1 MTIHS
6 SHHRS
11 LYTLLSGIQ
20 DFSYV
25 IAIPEQKYAI
35 REKEG
40 FSMKNKK
47 KLLSVLLVFVMTVS
61 VFHGYAAKAADT
73 VKVTLRLEQDNQTLV
88 TPVEV
93 TLTDEDKKDYGIGLS
108 TETLTPLHAL
118 AKYLTEKKGATTET
132 MKNYIMASTSQYGL
146 YVTGIN
152 IDGKSD
158 GSASSDALDGVNWLY
173 AVNNTDPGVGMGSYS
188 LKNNDAVT
196 IYGLWGGG
204 TWPNNVETNY
214 SYFENNTVNTTVSS
228 KTTVSLKGVGYD
240 ENYSPIVKAISNATV
255 VAAKYENETSTAT
268 TGNAVTLAQTDDNG
282 VATLSF
288 DKAGTYVLS
297 AYRLD
302 SDGKHSN
309 ISRPYA
315 IVKVLAAVTT
325 PTATPTVT
333 PTATPTV
340 TPTATPTVTPTAT
353 PTVTPTATPTV
364 TPTATPTVT
373 PTATPTVTPTATP
386 TVTPTATPTVT
397 PTATP
402 TVTPTATP
410 AGDSLGKP
418 VPTKTPTATPTPASD
433 DKGIKKVAK
442 TPTKVKVV
450 VKKSKKKKKSVTV
463 SWKKA
468 ANAKGYRIALSKK
481 KNGKYKKVTDTK
493 KTKYTFKKTKG
504 TYYVKLTAYVVKS
517 DKATFSKA
525 TKPVKFKVK

>member
-1 MTIHS
+1 
-6 SHHRS
+6 
-11 LYTLLSGIQ
+11 
-20 DFSYV
+20 
-25 IAIPEQKYAI
+25 
-35 REKEG
+35 
-40 FSMKNKK
+40 MKNKK

-73 VKVTLRLEQDNQTLV
+73 VKVTLRLEQDNKTLV

-132 MKNYIMASTSQYGL
+132 MKNYIMASESQYGL
-146 YVTGIN
+146 YVNGIS

-158 GSASSDALDGVNWLY
+158 GSASSDALDGVNWMY
-173 AVNNTDPGVGMGSYS
+173 TVNNTDTGVGMGSYS

-214 SYFENNTVNTTVSS
+214 SYFENSTLNTTVSN

-240 ENYSPIVKAISNATV
+240 ENYTPIVKSISNATV
-255 VAAKYENETSTAT
+255 VAAKYENEASTAT
-268 TGNAVTLAQTDDNG
+268 KDTAVATAQTDDNG

-309 ISRPYA
+309 ISRPYG
-315 IVKVLAAVTT
+315 IVKVLAAVTA

-333 PTATPTV
+333 PTAAPTV
-340 TPTATPTVTPTAT
+340 TPTT
-353 PTVTPTATPTV
+353 
-364 TPTATPTVT
+364 
-373 PTATPTVTPTATP
+373 
-386 TVTPTATPTVT
+386 
-397 PTATP
+397 
-402 TVTPTATP
+402 TP

-442 TPTKVKVV
+442 KPTKVKVV

-463 SWKKA
+463 SWKKT

>member
-11 LYTLLSGIQ
+11 LYALFSGIQ

-73 VKVTLRLEQDNQTLV
+73 VKVTLRLEQDNKTLV

-158 GSASSDALDGVNWLY
+158 GSASSDALDGVNWGY

-214 SYFENNTVNTTVSS
+214 SYFENSTLNTTISS

-240 ENYSPIVKAISNATV
+240 ENYNPIIKSISKATV
-255 VAAKYENETSTAT
+255 VATKYENEASTAT
-268 TGNAVTLAQTDDNG
+268 KDTAVATAQTDDNG

-288 DKAGTYVLS
+288 NKAGTYVLS

-309 ISRPYA
+309 ISRPYG

-325 PTATPTVT
+325 PTAAPTVT
-333 PTATPTV
+333 PTAAPTV
-340 TPTATPTVTPTAT
+340 TPTAAPTVTPTAA
-353 PTVTPTATPTV
+353 PI
-364 TPTATPTVT
+364 
-373 PTATPTVTPTATP
+373 
-386 TVTPTATPTVT
+386 
-397 PTATP
+397 
-402 TVTPTATP
+402 VTPTATP

>member
-11 LYTLLSGIQ
+11 LYALFSGIQ

-73 VKVTLRLEQDNQTLV
+73 VKVTLRLEQDNKTLV

-93 TLTDEDKKDYGIGLS
+93 TLTDADKKDYGIGLS
-108 TETLTPLHAL
+108 TKTLTPLHAL

-146 YVTGIN
+146 FVNGIS
-152 IDGKSD
+152 IDGNSD
-158 GSASSDALDGVNWLY
+158 GSASSDALDGVNWGY

-214 SYFENNTVNTTVSS
+214 SYFENSTLNTTVSN
-228 KTTVSLKGVGYD
+228 KTTVSLKGVGHDKSY
-240 ENYSPIVKAISNATV
+240 NPIVKSISNATV
-255 VAAKYENETSTAT
+255 VAAKYENEASTAT
-268 TGNAVTLAQTDDNG
+268 TGNAVSLVQTDENG
-282 VATLSF
+282 TATLSF

-309 ISRPYA
+309 ISRPYG
-315 IVKVLAAVTT
+315 IVNVLAAVTA

-340 TPTATPTVTPTAT
+340 TPTATPTVTPTT
-353 PTVTPTATPTV
+353 
-364 TPTATPTVT
+364 
-373 PTATPTVTPTATP
+373 
-386 TVTPTATPTVT
+386 
-397 PTATP
+397 TP

-442 TPTKVKVV
+442 KPTKVKVV

>member
-11 LYTLLSGIQ
+11 LYALFSGIQ

-47 KLLSVLLVFVMTVS
+47 KLLSVLLVFVMTIS

-73 VKVTLRLEQDNQTLV
+73 VKVTLRLEQDNKTLV

-132 MKNYIMASTSQYGL
+132 MKNYIMASKSQYGL
-146 YVTGIN
+146 YVTGIS

-158 GSASSDALDGVNWLY
+158 GSASSDALDGVNWGY

-214 SYFENNTVNTTVSS
+214 SYFENDTVSTTVSG
-228 KTTVSLKGVGYD
+228 KATVTLKGLGYD
-240 ENYSPIVKAISNATV
+240 KNFVASIVKPISNATV
-255 VAAKYENETSTAT
+255 VAAKYENEASTAT
-268 TGNAVTLAQTDDNG
+268 TGNAVSLVQTDENG
-282 VATLSF
+282 TATLSF

-309 ISRPYA
+309 ISRPYG
-315 IVKVLAAVTT
+315 IVKVLAAVTAPTAT

-333 PTATPTV
+333 PVPTV
-340 TPTATPTVTPTAT
+340 TPAP
-353 PTVTPTATPTV
+353 
-364 TPTATPTVT
+364 
-373 PTATPTVTPTATP
+373 
-386 TVTPTATPTVT
+386 
-397 PTATP
+397 
-402 TVTPTATP
+402 
-410 AGDSLGKP
+410 
-418 VPTKTPTATPTPASD
+418 PTPASD

>member
-1 MTIHS
+1 
-6 SHHRS
+6 
-11 LYTLLSGIQ
+11 
-20 DFSYV
+20 
-25 IAIPEQKYAI
+25 
-35 REKEG
+35 
-40 FSMKNKK
+40 MKNKK

-73 VKVTLRLEQDNQTLV
+73 VKVTLRLEQDNKTLV

-214 SYFENNTVNTTVSS
+214 SYFENNTVTTTISS

-240 ENYSPIVKAISNATV
+240 ENYSPIVKAISKATV

-309 ISRPYA
+309 ISRPYG
-315 IVKVLAAVTT
+315 IVKVLAAVTAPTAT
-325 PTATPTVT
+325 PTATPT
-333 PTATPTV
+333 AS
-340 TPTATPTVTPTAT
+340 
-353 PTVTPTATPTV
+353 
-364 TPTATPTVT
+364 
-373 PTATPTVTPTATP
+373 
-386 TVTPTATPTVT
+386 
-397 PTATP
+397 
-402 TVTPTATP
+402 P

-418 VPTKTPTATPTPASD
+418 VPTKTPTATPSN
-433 DKGIKKVAK
+433 KNVKKAAK

-468 ANAKGYRIALSKK
+468 ANAKGYRITLSKK
-481 KNGKYKKVTDTK
+481 KNGKYKKVADTK

>member
-1 MTIHS
+1 
-6 SHHRS
+6 
-11 LYTLLSGIQ
+11 
-20 DFSYV
+20 
-25 IAIPEQKYAI
+25 
-35 REKEG
+35 
-40 FSMKNKK
+40 MKNKK

-73 VKVTLRLEQDNQTLV
+73 VKVTLRLEQDNKTLV

-132 MKNYIMASTSQYGL
+132 MKNYIMASKSQYGL
-146 YVTGIN
+146 YVTGIS

-158 GSASSDALDGVNWLY
+158 GSASSDALDGVNWGY

-214 SYFENNTVNTTVSS
+214 SYFENSTLNTTVSN

-240 ENYSPIVKAISNATV
+240 ENYTPIVKSISNATV
-255 VAAKYENETSTAT
+255 VAAKYENEASTAT
-268 TGNAVTLAQTDDNG
+268 KDTAVATAQTDDNG

-309 ISRPYA
+309 ISRPYG
-315 IVKVLAAVTT
+315 IVKVLAAVTA

-333 PTATPTV
+333 PTAAPTVTPTTTPTV
-340 TPTATPTVTPTAT
+340 TPTAA
-353 PTVTPTATPTV
+353 
-364 TPTATPTVT
+364 
-373 PTATPTVTPTATP
+373 
-386 TVTPTATPTVT
+386 PTVT

-468 ANAKGYRIALSKK
+468 ANAKGYRILLSKK
-481 KNGKYKKVTDTK
+481 KNGKYTKVTDTK

-504 TYYVKLTAYVVKS
+504 TYYVKLKAYVVKS
-517 DKATFSKA
+517 NKSTYSKA

>member
-11 LYTLLSGIQ
+11 LYTLFSGIQ

-73 VKVTLRLEQDNQTLV
+73 VKVTLRLEQDNKTLV

-93 TLTDEDKKDYGIGLS
+93 TLTDEDKKDYGIDLS

-132 MKNYIMASTSQYGL
+132 MKNYIMASKSQYGL
-146 YVTGIN
+146 YVTGIS

-158 GSASSDALDGVNWLY
+158 GSASSDGLDGVNWMY
-173 AVNNTDPGVGMGSYS
+173 TVNNTDPGVGMGSYS

-214 SYFENNTVNTTVSS
+214 SYFENSTMNTTVSN

-240 ENYSPIVKAISNATV
+240 ENYNPIVKSISNATV
-255 VAAKYENETSTAT
+255 VAAKYENEASTAT
-268 TGNAVTLAQTDDNG
+268 TGNAVSLVQTDENG
-282 VATLSF
+282 TATLSF

-302 SDGKHSN
+302 NDGKHSN

-315 IVKVLAAVTT
+315 LVKVLAAVTT

-333 PTATPTV
+333 PTAAPTV
-340 TPTATPTVTPTAT
+340 TPTAA
-353 PTVTPTATPTV
+353 
-364 TPTATPTVT
+364 
-373 PTATPTVTPTATP
+373 P

>member
-11 LYTLLSGIQ
+11 LYALFSGIQ

-47 KLLSVLLVFVMTVS
+47 KLLSVLLIFVMTVS

-73 VKVTLRLEQDNQTLV
+73 VKVTLRLEQDNKTLV

-132 MKNYIMASTSQYGL
+132 MKNYITASESQYGL

-158 GSASSDALDGVNWLY
+158 GSASSDGLDGVNWGY

-214 SYFENNTVNTTVSS
+214 SYFENSTLNTTVSK

-240 ENYSPIVKAISNATV
+240 ENYNPIVKSISNATV
-255 VAAKYENETSTAT
+255 VAAKYENEASTAT
-268 TGNAVTLAQTDDNG
+268 TGNAVSLVQTDENG
-282 VATLSF
+282 TATLSF

-302 SDGKHSN
+302 SDDKHSN
-309 ISRPYA
+309 ISRPYG
-315 IVKVLAAVTT
+315 IVKVLAAVTA

-333 PTATPTV
+333 PTAAPTV
-340 TPTATPTVTPTAT
+340 TPTAA
-353 PTVTPTATPTV
+353 
-364 TPTATPTVT
+364 
-373 PTATPTVTPTATP
+373 
-386 TVTPTATPTVT
+386 PTVT

>member
-1 MTIHS
+1 
-6 SHHRS
+6 
-11 LYTLLSGIQ
+11 
-20 DFSYV
+20 
-25 IAIPEQKYAI
+25 
-35 REKEG
+35 
-40 FSMKNKK
+40 MKNKK

-73 VKVTLRLEQDNQTLV
+73 VKVTLRLEQDNKTLV

-93 TLTDEDKKDYGIGLS
+93 TLTDEDKKDYGIDLS

-132 MKNYIMASTSQYGL
+132 MKNYIMASKSQYGL
-146 YVTGIN
+146 YVTGIS

-158 GSASSDALDGVNWLY
+158 GSASSDGLDGVNWMY
-173 AVNNTDPGVGMGSYS
+173 TVNNTDPGVGMGSYS

-214 SYFENNTVNTTVSS
+214 SYFENSTVTTTVSN

-240 ENYSPIVKAISNATV
+240 ENYNPIVKSISNATV
-255 VAAKYENETSTAT
+255 VAAKYENEASTAT

-315 IVKVLAAVTT
+315 IVKVLAAVT
-325 PTATPTVT
+325 
-333 PTATPTV
+333 
-340 TPTATPTVTPTAT
+340 
-353 PTVTPTATPTV
+353 
-364 TPTATPTVT
+364 
-373 PTATPTVTPTATP
+373 TPTATP

>member
-11 LYTLLSGIQ
+11 LYALFSGIQ

-61 VFHGYAAKAADT
+61 VFHGYAAKAADA
-73 VKVTLRLEQDNQTLV
+73 VKVTLRLEQDNKTLV

-132 MKNYIMASTSQYGL
+132 MKNYIMASESQYGL
-146 YVTGIN
+146 YVNGIS

-158 GSASSDALDGVNWLY
+158 GSASSDALDGVNWMY
-173 AVNNTDPGVGMGSYS
+173 TVNNTDTGVGMGSYS

-214 SYFENNTVNTTVSS
+214 SYFENSTLNTTVSN

-240 ENYSPIVKAISNATV
+240 ENYTPIVKSISNATV
-255 VAAKYENETSTAT
+255 VAAKYENEASTAT
-268 TGNAVTLAQTDDNG
+268 KDTAVATAQTDDNG

-309 ISRPYA
+309 ISRPYG
-315 IVKVLAAVTT
+315 IVKVLAAVTA

-333 PTATPTV
+333 PTAAPTV
-340 TPTATPTVTPTAT
+340 TPTT
-353 PTVTPTATPTV
+353 
-364 TPTATPTVT
+364 
-373 PTATPTVTPTATP
+373 
-386 TVTPTATPTVT
+386 
-397 PTATP
+397 
-402 TVTPTATP
+402 TP

-433 DKGIKKVAK
+433 DKGIKKIAK
-442 TPTKVKVV
+442 KPTKVKVV

>member
-11 LYTLLSGIQ
+11 LYTLFSGIQ

-353 PTVTPTATPTV
+353 P
-364 TPTATPTVT
+364 
-373 PTATPTVTPTATP
+373 
-386 TVTPTATPTVT
+386 
-397 PTATP
+397 
-402 TVTPTATP
+402 

-468 ANAKGYRIALSKK
+468 ANAKGYRILLSKK
-481 KNGKYKKVTDTK
+481 KNGKYTKVTDTK

-504 TYYVKLTAYVVKS
+504 TYYVKLKAYVVKS
-517 DKATFSKA
+517 NKSTYSKA

>member
-1 MTIHS
+1 
-6 SHHRS
+6 
-11 LYTLLSGIQ
+11 
-20 DFSYV
+20 
-25 IAIPEQKYAI
+25 
-35 REKEG
+35 
-40 FSMKNKK
+40 MKNKK
-47 KLLSVLLVFVMTVS
+47 KLLSVLLVFVMTIS

-73 VKVTLRLEQDNQTLV
+73 VKVTLRLEQDNKTLV

-132 MKNYIMASTSQYGL
+132 MKNYIMASKSQYGL
-146 YVTGIN
+146 YVTGIS

-158 GSASSDALDGVNWLY
+158 GSASSDALDGVNWGY

-214 SYFENNTVNTTVSS
+214 SYFENDTVSTTVSG
-228 KTTVSLKGVGYD
+228 KATVTLKGLGYD
-240 ENYSPIVKAISNATV
+240 KNFVASIVKPISNATV
-255 VAAKYENETSTAT
+255 VAAKYENEASTAT
-268 TGNAVTLAQTDDNG
+268 TGNAVSLVQTDENG
-282 VATLSF
+282 TATLSF

-302 SDGKHSN
+302 SDDKHSN
-309 ISRPYA
+309 ISRPYG
-315 IVKVLAAVTT
+315 IVKVLAAVTAPT
-325 PTATPTVT
+325 ATPTATPTAAPTATPTVT
-333 PTATPTV
+333 PVPTV
-340 TPTATPTVTPTAT
+340 TPAP
-353 PTVTPTATPTV
+353 
-364 TPTATPTVT
+364 
-373 PTATPTVTPTATP
+373 
-386 TVTPTATPTVT
+386 
-397 PTATP
+397 
-402 TVTPTATP
+402 
-410 AGDSLGKP
+410 
-418 VPTKTPTATPTPASD
+418 PTPASD

-525 TKPVKFKVK
+525 TKLVKFKVK

>member
-1 MTIHS
+1 
-6 SHHRS
+6 
-11 LYTLLSGIQ
+11 
-20 DFSYV
+20 
-25 IAIPEQKYAI
+25 
-35 REKEG
+35 
-40 FSMKNKK
+40 MKNKK

-73 VKVTLRLEQDNQTLV
+73 VKVTLRLEQDNKTLV

-108 TETLTPLHAL
+108 TKTLTPLHAL

-132 MKNYIMASTSQYGL
+132 MKNYIMASESQYGL
-146 YVTGIN
+146 YVNGIS

-158 GSASSDALDGVNWLY
+158 GSASSDALDGVNWMY
-173 AVNNTDPGVGMGSYS
+173 TVNNTDTGVGMGSYS

-214 SYFENNTVNTTVSS
+214 SYFENNTVSTTVPN

-240 ENYSPIVKAISNATV
+240 ENYNPIVKSISNATV
-255 VAAKYENETSTAT
+255 VAAKYENEASTAT
-268 TGNAVTLAQTDDNG
+268 KDTAVATAQTDDNG

-309 ISRPYA
+309 ISRPYG
-315 IVKVLAAVTT
+315 IVKVLAAVTA

-333 PTATPTV
+333 PTAAPTA
-340 TPTATPTVTPTAT
+340 TPTATPV
-353 PTVTPTATPTV
+353 PTVTPAP
-364 TPTATPTVT
+364 
-373 PTATPTVTPTATP
+373 
-386 TVTPTATPTVT
+386 
-397 PTATP
+397 
-402 TVTPTATP
+402 
-410 AGDSLGKP
+410 
-418 VPTKTPTATPTPASD
+418 PTPASD

>member
-1 MTIHS
+1 
-6 SHHRS
+6 
-11 LYTLLSGIQ
+11 
-20 DFSYV
+20 
-25 IAIPEQKYAI
+25 
-35 REKEG
+35 
-40 FSMKNKK
+40 
-47 KLLSVLLVFVMTVS
+47 
-61 VFHGYAAKAADT
+61 
-73 VKVTLRLEQDNQTLV
+73 
-88 TPVEV
+88 
-93 TLTDEDKKDYGIGLS
+93 
-108 TETLTPLHAL
+108 
-118 AKYLTEKKGATTET
+118 
-132 MKNYIMASTSQYGL
+132 MKNYITASESQYGL

-158 GSASSDALDGVNWLY
+158 GSASSDGLDGVNWGY

-214 SYFENNTVNTTVSS
+214 SYFENSTLNTTVSK

-240 ENYSPIVKAISNATV
+240 ENYNPIVKSISNATV
-255 VAAKYENETSTAT
+255 VAAKYENEASTAT
-268 TGNAVTLAQTDDNG
+268 TGNAVSLVQTDENG
-282 VATLSF
+282 TATLSF

-302 SDGKHSN
+302 SDDKHSN
-309 ISRPYA
+309 ISRPYG
-315 IVKVLAAVTT
+315 IVKVLAAVTA

-340 TPTATPTVTPTAT
+340 TPTAAPTVTPTAA
-353 PTVTPTATPTV
+353 PTVTPTA
-364 TPTATPTVT
+364 A
-373 PTATPTVTPTATP
+373 
-386 TVTPTATPTVT
+386 PTVT

>member
-1 MTIHS
+1 MQYAGTS
-6 SHHRS
+6 P
-11 LYTLLSGIQ
+11 
-20 DFSYV
+20 DKKSY
-25 IAIPEQKYAI
+25 
-35 REKEG
+35 
-40 FSMKNKK
+40 
-47 KLLSVLLVFVMTVS
+47 
-61 VFHGYAAKAADT
+61 
-73 VKVTLRLEQDNQTLV
+73 
-88 TPVEV
+88 
-93 TLTDEDKKDYGIGLS
+93 KKDYGIDLS

-132 MKNYIMASTSQYGL
+132 MKNYIMASKSQYGL
-146 YVTGIN
+146 YVTGIS

-158 GSASSDALDGVNWLY
+158 GSASSDGLDGVNWMY
-173 AVNNTDPGVGMGSYS
+173 TVNNTDPGVGMGSYS

-214 SYFENNTVNTTVSS
+214 SYFENSTMNTTVSN

-240 ENYSPIVKAISNATV
+240 ENYNPIVKSISNATV
-255 VAAKYENETSTAT
+255 VAAKYENEASTAT
-268 TGNAVTLAQTDDNG
+268 TGNAVSLVQTDENG
-282 VATLSF
+282 TATLSF

-302 SDGKHSN
+302 NDGKHSN

-315 IVKVLAAVTT
+315 LVKVLAAVT
-325 PTATPTVT
+325 
-333 PTATPTV
+333 
-340 TPTATPTVTPTAT
+340 
-353 PTVTPTATPTV
+353 
-364 TPTATPTVT
+364 
-373 PTATPTVTPTATP
+373 TPTATP

>member
-11 LYTLLSGIQ
+11 LYTLFSGIQ

-40 FSMKNKK
+40 FSIKNKK

-73 VKVTLRLEQDNQTLV
+73 VKVTLRLEQDNKTLV

-93 TLTDEDKKDYGIGLS
+93 TLTDEDKKDYGIDLS

-132 MKNYIMASTSQYGL
+132 MKNYIMASKSQYGL
-146 YVTGIN
+146 YVTGIS

-158 GSASSDALDGVNWLY
+158 GSASSDALDGVNWGY

-196 IYGLWGGG
+196 IYGLWGDG

-214 SYFENNTVNTTVSS
+214 SYFENSTLNTTVSN

-240 ENYSPIVKAISNATV
+240 ENYNPIVKSISNATV
-255 VAAKYENETSTAT
+255 VAAKYENEASTAT
-268 TGNAVTLAQTDDNG
+268 TGNAVSLVQTDENG

-309 ISRPYA
+309 ISRPYG
-315 IVKVLAAVTT
+315 IVNVLAAVT
-325 PTATPTVT
+325 A
-333 PTATPTV
+333 
-340 TPTATPTVTPTAT
+340 
-353 PTVTPTATPTV
+353 
-364 TPTATPTVT
+364 
-373 PTATPTVTPTATP
+373 
-386 TVTPTATPTVT
+386 PTATPTVT

-442 TPTKVKVV
+442 KPTKVKVV

>member
-11 LYTLLSGIQ
+11 LYTLFSGIQ

-353 PTVTPTATPTV
+353 PTVTPTATP
-364 TPTATPTVT
+364 
-373 PTATPTVTPTATP
+373 
-386 TVTPTATPTVT
+386 
-397 PTATP
+397 
-402 TVTPTATP
+402 

>member
-1 MTIHS
+1 
-6 SHHRS
+6 
-11 LYTLLSGIQ
+11 
-20 DFSYV
+20 
-25 IAIPEQKYAI
+25 
-35 REKEG
+35 
-40 FSMKNKK
+40 MKNKK

-73 VKVTLRLEQDNQTLV
+73 VKVTLRLEQDNKTLV

-146 YVTGIN
+146 FVNGIS
-152 IDGKSD
+152 IDGNSD
-158 GSASSDALDGVNWLY
+158 GSASSDALDGVNWGY
-173 AVNNTDPGVGMGSYS
+173 AVNNTDPGVGMSSYS

-204 TWPNNVETNY
+204 TWPDNVETNY
-214 SYFENNTVNTTVSS
+214 SYFETSTVNTTISS

-240 ENYSPIVKAISNATV
+240 ENYNPIIKSISKATV
-255 VAAKYENETSTAT
+255 VAAKYENEASAAT
-268 TGNAVTLAQTDDNG
+268 TGNDVTLAQTDDNG

-325 PTATPTVT
+325 PTATPT
-333 PTATPTV
+333 ATPTV
-340 TPTATPTVTPTAT
+340 A
-353 PTVTPTATPTV
+353 
-364 TPTATPTVT
+364 
-373 PTATPTVTPTATP
+373 P

-442 TPTKVKVV
+442 KTTKVKVV

>member
-1 MTIHS
+1 
-6 SHHRS
+6 
-11 LYTLLSGIQ
+11 
-20 DFSYV
+20 
-25 IAIPEQKYAI
+25 
-35 REKEG
+35 
-40 FSMKNKK
+40 MKNKK

-73 VKVTLRLEQDNQTLV
+73 VKVTLRLEQDNKTLV

-93 TLTDEDKKDYGIGLS
+93 TLTDADKKDYGIGLS
-108 TETLTPLHAL
+108 TKTLTPLHAL

-146 YVTGIN
+146 FVNGIS
-152 IDGKSD
+152 IDGNSD
-158 GSASSDALDGVNWLY
+158 GSASSDALDGVNWGY
-173 AVNNTDPGVGMGSYS
+173 AVNNTDPGVGMSSYS

-214 SYFENNTVNTTVSS
+214 SYFENDTVSTTVSG
-228 KTTVSLKGVGYD
+228 KATVTLKGLGYD
-240 ENYSPIVKAISNATV
+240 KNFVASIVKPISKATV
-255 VAAKYENETSTAT
+255 VAAKYGNEASTAT
-268 TGNAVTLAQTDDNG
+268 KDTAVATAQTDDNG

-309 ISRPYA
+309 ISRPYG

-325 PTATPTVT
+325 PTAAPTVT
-333 PTATPTV
+333 PTAAPTV
-340 TPTATPTVTPTAT
+340 TPTAAPI
-353 PTVTPTATPTV
+353 
-364 TPTATPTVT
+364 
-373 PTATPTVTPTATP
+373 
-386 TVTPTATPTVT
+386 VT

-442 TPTKVKVV
+442 KPTKVKVV

>member
-1 MTIHS
+1 
-6 SHHRS
+6 
-11 LYTLLSGIQ
+11 
-20 DFSYV
+20 
-25 IAIPEQKYAI
+25 
-35 REKEG
+35 
-40 FSMKNKK
+40 MKNKK

-73 VKVTLRLEQDNQTLV
+73 VKVTLRLEQDNKTLV

-93 TLTDEDKKDYGIGLS
+93 TLTDADKKDYGIGLS
-108 TETLTPLHAL
+108 TKTLTPLHAL

-146 YVTGIN
+146 FVNGIS
-152 IDGKSD
+152 IDGNSD
-158 GSASSDALDGVNWLY
+158 GSASSDALDGVNWGY

-214 SYFENNTVNTTVSS
+214 SYFENSTLNTTVSN
-228 KTTVSLKGVGYD
+228 KTTVSLKGLGYD
-240 ENYSPIVKAISNATV
+240 ENYNPIVKSISNATV
-255 VAAKYENETSTAT
+255 VAAKYENEASTAT
-268 TGNAVTLAQTDDNG
+268 TGNAVSLVQTDENG
-282 VATLSF
+282 TATLSI

-309 ISRPYA
+309 ISRPYG

-325 PTATPTVT
+325 PTAAPTVT
-333 PTATPTV
+333 PTAAPTV
-340 TPTATPTVTPTAT
+340 TPTAAPTVTPTAA
-353 PTVTPTATPTV
+353 PI
-364 TPTATPTVT
+364 
-373 PTATPTVTPTATP
+373 
-386 TVTPTATPTVT
+386 
-397 PTATP
+397 
-402 TVTPTATP
+402 VTPTATP

>member
-1 MTIHS
+1 
-6 SHHRS
+6 
-11 LYTLLSGIQ
+11 
-20 DFSYV
+20 
-25 IAIPEQKYAI
+25 
-35 REKEG
+35 
-40 FSMKNKK
+40 MKNKK

-73 VKVTLRLEQDNQTLV
+73 VKVTLRLEQDNKTLV

-132 MKNYIMASTSQYGL
+132 MKNYIMASKSQYGL
-146 YVTGIN
+146 YVTGIS

-158 GSASSDALDGVNWLY
+158 GSASSDALDGVNWGY

-204 TWPNNVETNY
+204 TWSNNVETNY
-214 SYFENNTVNTTVSS
+214 SYFENSTLNTTVSN

-240 ENYSPIVKAISNATV
+240 ENYTPIVKSISNATV
-255 VAAKYENETSTAT
+255 VAAKYENEASTAT
-268 TGNAVTLAQTDDNG
+268 KDTAVATAQTDDNG

-309 ISRPYA
+309 ISRPYG
-315 IVKVLAAVTT
+315 IVKVLAAVTA

-333 PTATPTV
+333 PTAAPTV
-340 TPTATPTVTPTAT
+340 TPTT
-353 PTVTPTATPTV
+353 
-364 TPTATPTVT
+364 
-373 PTATPTVTPTATP
+373 
-386 TVTPTATPTVT
+386 
-397 PTATP
+397 
-402 TVTPTATP
+402 TP

-442 TPTKVKVV
+442 KPTKVKVV

>member
-1 MTIHS
+1 
-6 SHHRS
+6 
-11 LYTLLSGIQ
+11 
-20 DFSYV
+20 
-25 IAIPEQKYAI
+25 
-35 REKEG
+35 
-40 FSMKNKK
+40 MKNKK
-47 KLLSVLLVFVMTVS
+47 KLLSVLLVFVMTIS

-73 VKVTLRLEQDNQTLV
+73 VKVTLRLEQDNKTLV

-132 MKNYIMASTSQYGL
+132 MKNYIMASKSQYGL
-146 YVTGIN
+146 YVTGIS

-158 GSASSDALDGVNWLY
+158 GSASSDALDGVNWGY

-214 SYFENNTVNTTVSS
+214 SYFENDTVSTTVSG
-228 KTTVSLKGVGYD
+228 KATVTLKGLGYD
-240 ENYSPIVKAISNATV
+240 KNFVASIVKPISNATV
-255 VAAKYENETSTAT
+255 VAAKYENEASTAT
-268 TGNAVTLAQTDDNG
+268 TGNAVSLVQTDENG
-282 VATLSF
+282 TATLSF

-315 IVKVLAAVTT
+315 LVKVLAAVT
-325 PTATPTVT
+325 
-333 PTATPTV
+333 
-340 TPTATPTVTPTAT
+340 
-353 PTVTPTATPTV
+353 

>member
-11 LYTLLSGIQ
+11 LYALFSGIQ

-61 VFHGYAAKAADT
+61 VFHGYAAKAADA
-73 VKVTLRLEQDNQTLV
+73 VKVTLRLEQDNKTLV

-132 MKNYIMASTSQYGL
+132 MKNYIMASESQYGL
-146 YVTGIN
+146 YVNGIS

-158 GSASSDALDGVNWLY
+158 GSASSDALDGVNWMY
-173 AVNNTDPGVGMGSYS
+173 TVNNTDTGVGMGSYS

-214 SYFENNTVNTTVSS
+214 SYFENSTLNTTVSN

-240 ENYSPIVKAISNATV
+240 ENYTPIVKSISNATV
-255 VAAKYENETSTAT
+255 VAAKYENEASTAT
-268 TGNAVTLAQTDDNG
+268 KDTAVATAQTDDNG

-309 ISRPYA
+309 ISRPYG
-315 IVKVLAAVTT
+315 IIKVLAAVTAPTAT
-325 PTATPTVT
+325 PTATPTAAPTAT
-333 PTATPTV
+333 PTATPV
-340 TPTATPTVTPTAT
+340 PTVTPA
-353 PTVTPTATPTV
+353 P
-364 TPTATPTVT
+364 
-373 PTATPTVTPTATP
+373 
-386 TVTPTATPTVT
+386 
-397 PTATP
+397 
-402 TVTPTATP
+402 
-410 AGDSLGKP
+410 
-418 VPTKTPTATPTPASD
+418 PTPASD

-442 TPTKVKVV
+442 KPTKVKVV

>member
-1 MTIHS
+1 
-6 SHHRS
+6 
-11 LYTLLSGIQ
+11 
-20 DFSYV
+20 
-25 IAIPEQKYAI
+25 
-35 REKEG
+35 
-40 FSMKNKK
+40 MKNKK

-73 VKVTLRLEQDNQTLV
+73 VKVTLRLEQDNKTLV

-132 MKNYIMASTSQYGL
+132 MKNYIMASESQYGL
-146 YVTGIN
+146 YVNGIS

-158 GSASSDALDGVNWLY
+158 GSASSDALDGVNWMY
-173 AVNNTDPGVGMGSYS
+173 TVNNTDTGVGMGSYS

-214 SYFENNTVNTTVSS
+214 SYFENSTLNTTVSN

-240 ENYSPIVKAISNATV
+240 ENYTPIVKSISNATV
-255 VAAKYENETSTAT
+255 VAAKYENEASTAT
-268 TGNAVTLAQTDDNG
+268 KDTAVATAQTDDNG

-309 ISRPYA
+309 ISRPYG
-315 IVKVLAAVTT
+315 IVKVLAAVTA

-333 PTATPTV
+333 PTAAPTV
-340 TPTATPTVTPTAT
+340 TPTT
-353 PTVTPTATPTV
+353 
-364 TPTATPTVT
+364 
-373 PTATPTVTPTATP
+373 
-386 TVTPTATPTVT
+386 
-397 PTATP
+397 
-402 TVTPTATP
+402 TP

-442 TPTKVKVV
+442 KPTKVKVV

>member
-1 MTIHS
+1 
-6 SHHRS
+6 
-11 LYTLLSGIQ
+11 
-20 DFSYV
+20 
-25 IAIPEQKYAI
+25 
-35 REKEG
+35 
-40 FSMKNKK
+40 MKNKK

-73 VKVTLRLEQDNQTLV
+73 VKVTLRLEQDNKTLV

-108 TETLTPLHAL
+108 TKTLTPLHAL

-132 MKNYIMASTSQYGL
+132 MKNYIMASESQYGL
-146 YVTGIN
+146 YVNGIS

-158 GSASSDALDGVNWLY
+158 GSASSDALDGVNWMY
-173 AVNNTDPGVGMGSYS
+173 TVNNTDTGVGMGAYS

-214 SYFENNTVNTTVSS
+214 SYFENNTVSTTVPN

-240 ENYSPIVKAISNATV
+240 ENYNPIVKSISNATV
-255 VAAKYENETSTAT
+255 VAAKYENEASTAT
-268 TGNAVTLAQTDDNG
+268 TGNAVSLVQTDENG
-282 VATLSF
+282 TATLSF

-315 IVKVLAAVTT
+315 IVKVLAAVTAPTAT
-325 PTATPTVT
+325 PTATPTAAPTAT
-333 PTATPTV
+333 PTATPV
-340 TPTATPTVTPTAT
+340 PTVTPA
-353 PTVTPTATPTV
+353 P
-364 TPTATPTVT
+364 
-373 PTATPTVTPTATP
+373 
-386 TVTPTATPTVT
+386 
-397 PTATP
+397 
-402 TVTPTATP
+402 
-410 AGDSLGKP
+410 
-418 VPTKTPTATPTPASD
+418 PTPASD

>member
-1 MTIHS
+1 
-6 SHHRS
+6 
-11 LYTLLSGIQ
+11 
-20 DFSYV
+20 
-25 IAIPEQKYAI
+25 
-35 REKEG
+35 
-40 FSMKNKK
+40 MKNKK

-73 VKVTLRLEQDNQTLV
+73 VKVTLRLEQDNATLV

-132 MKNYIMASTSQYGL
+132 MKNYIMASASQYGL
-146 YVTGIN
+146 YVTGIS

-158 GSASSDALDGVNWLY
+158 GSASSDGLDGVNWMY
-173 AVNNTDPGVGMGSYS
+173 TVNNTDTGVGMGSYS

-196 IYGLWGGG
+196 IYGIWGGG

-214 SYFENNTVNTTVSS
+214 SYFENNTVTTTISS

-240 ENYSPIVKAISNATV
+240 ENYSPIVKAISKATV

-309 ISRPYA
+309 ISRPYG
-315 IVKVLAAVTT
+315 IVKVLAAVTA
-325 PTATPTVT
+325 PTATPTIK
-333 PTATPTV
+333 PTAS
-340 TPTATPTVTPTAT
+340 
-353 PTVTPTATPTV
+353 
-364 TPTATPTVT
+364 
-373 PTATPTVTPTATP
+373 
-386 TVTPTATPTVT
+386 
-397 PTATP
+397 
-402 TVTPTATP
+402 P

-418 VPTKTPTATPTPASD
+418 VPTKTPTATPSN
-433 DKGIKKVAK
+433 KNVKKAAK

-468 ANAKGYRIALSKK
+468 ANAKGYRITLSKK
-481 KNGKYKKVTDTK
+481 KNGKYKKVADTK

>member
-1 MTIHS
+1 
-6 SHHRS
+6 
-11 LYTLLSGIQ
+11 
-20 DFSYV
+20 
-25 IAIPEQKYAI
+25 
-35 REKEG
+35 
-40 FSMKNKK
+40 MKNKK
-47 KLLSVLLVFVMTVS
+47 KLLSVLLIFVMTVS

-73 VKVTLRLEQDNQTLV
+73 VKVTLRLEQDNKTLV

-132 MKNYIMASTSQYGL
+132 MKNYITASESQYGL

-158 GSASSDALDGVNWLY
+158 GSASSDGLDGVNWGY

-214 SYFENNTVNTTVSS
+214 SYFENSTVTTTVSN

-240 ENYSPIVKAISNATV
+240 ENYNPIVKSISNATV
-255 VAAKYENETSTAT
+255 VAAKYENEASTAT

-315 IVKVLAAVTT
+315 IVKVLAAVT
-325 PTATPTVT
+325 
-333 PTATPTV
+333 
-340 TPTATPTVTPTAT
+340 
-353 PTVTPTATPTV
+353 
-364 TPTATPTVT
+364 
-373 PTATPTVTPTATP
+373 
-386 TVTPTATPTVT
+386 TPTATPTVT

>member
-1 MTIHS
+1 
-6 SHHRS
+6 
-11 LYTLLSGIQ
+11 
-20 DFSYV
+20 
-25 IAIPEQKYAI
+25 
-35 REKEG
+35 
-40 FSMKNKK
+40 MKNKK

-73 VKVTLRLEQDNQTLV
+73 VKVTLRLEQDNKTLV

-93 TLTDEDKKDYGIGLS
+93 TLTDEDKKDYGIDLS

-132 MKNYIMASTSQYGL
+132 MKNYIMASKSQYGL
-146 YVTGIN
+146 YVTGIS

-158 GSASSDALDGVNWLY
+158 GSASSDGLDGVNWMY
-173 AVNNTDPGVGMGSYS
+173 TVNNTDPGVGMGSYS

-214 SYFENNTVNTTVSS
+214 SYFENSSVTTTVSN

-240 ENYSPIVKAISNATV
+240 ENYNPIVKSISNATV
-255 VAAKYENETSTAT
+255 VAAKYENEASTAT

-315 IVKVLAAVTT
+315 IVKVLAAVT
-325 PTATPTVT
+325 
-333 PTATPTV
+333 
-340 TPTATPTVTPTAT
+340 
-353 PTVTPTATPTV
+353 
-364 TPTATPTVT
+364 
-373 PTATPTVTPTATP
+373 
-386 TVTPTATPTVT
+386 TPTATPTVT

>member
-11 LYTLLSGIQ
+11 LYALFSGIQ

-73 VKVTLRLEQDNQTLV
+73 VKVTLRLEQDNKTLV

-93 TLTDEDKKDYGIGLS
+93 TLTDADKKDYGIGLS
-108 TETLTPLHAL
+108 TKTLTPLHAL

-146 YVTGIN
+146 FVNGIS
-152 IDGKSD
+152 IDGNSD
-158 GSASSDALDGVNWLY
+158 GSASSDALDGVNWGY
-173 AVNNTDPGVGMGSYS
+173 AVNNTDPGVGMSSYS

-214 SYFENNTVNTTVSS
+214 SYFENSTLNTTVSN
-228 KTTVSLKGVGYD
+228 KTTVSLKGVGHDKSY
-240 ENYSPIVKAISNATV
+240 NPIVKSISNATV
-255 VAAKYENETSTAT
+255 VAAKYENEASTAT
-268 TGNAVTLAQTDDNG
+268 TGNAVSLVQTDENG
-282 VATLSF
+282 TATLSF

-309 ISRPYA
+309 ISRPYG
-315 IVKVLAAVTT
+315 IVNVLAAVT
-325 PTATPTVT
+325 A
-333 PTATPTV
+333 
-340 TPTATPTVTPTAT
+340 
-353 PTVTPTATPTV
+353 
-364 TPTATPTVT
+364 
-373 PTATPTVTPTATP
+373 
-386 TVTPTATPTVT
+386 PTATPTVT

-442 TPTKVKVV
+442 KPTKVKVV

>member
-11 LYTLLSGIQ
+11 LYALFSGIQ

-61 VFHGYAAKAADT
+61 VFHGYAAKAADA
-73 VKVTLRLEQDNQTLV
+73 VKVTLRLEQDNKTLV

-132 MKNYIMASTSQYGL
+132 MKNYIMASESQYGL
-146 YVTGIN
+146 YVNGIS

-158 GSASSDALDGVNWLY
+158 GSASSDALDGVNWMY
-173 AVNNTDPGVGMGSYS
+173 TVNNTDTGVGMGSYS

-214 SYFENNTVNTTVSS
+214 SYFENSTLNTTVSN

-240 ENYSPIVKAISNATV
+240 ENYTPIVKSISNATV
-255 VAAKYENETSTAT
+255 VAAKYENEASTAT
-268 TGNAVTLAQTDDNG
+268 KDTAVATAQTDDNG

-309 ISRPYA
+309 ISRPYG
-315 IVKVLAAVTT
+315 IVKVLATVTA

-333 PTATPTV
+333 PTAAPTV
-340 TPTATPTVTPTAT
+340 TPTT
-353 PTVTPTATPTV
+353 
-364 TPTATPTVT
+364 
-373 PTATPTVTPTATP
+373 
-386 TVTPTATPTVT
+386 
-397 PTATP
+397 
-402 TVTPTATP
+402 TP

-442 TPTKVKVV
+442 KPTKVKVV

>member
-11 LYTLLSGIQ
+11 LYALFSGIQ

-73 VKVTLRLEQDNQTLV
+73 VKVTLRLEQDNKTLV

-132 MKNYIMASTSQYGL
+132 MKNYIMASKSQYGL
-146 YVTGIN
+146 YVTGIS

-158 GSASSDALDGVNWLY
+158 GSASSDALDGVNWGY
-173 AVNNTDPGVGMGSYS
+173 AVNNTAPGVGMGSYS

-214 SYFENNTVNTTVSS
+214 SYFENSTLNTTVSN

-240 ENYSPIVKAISNATV
+240 ENYTPIVKSISNATV
-255 VAAKYENETSTAT
+255 VAAKYENEASTAT
-268 TGNAVTLAQTDDNG
+268 KDTAVATAQTDDNG

-309 ISRPYA
+309 ISRPYG
-315 IVKVLAAVTT
+315 IVKVLAAVTA

-333 PTATPTV
+333 PTAAPTV
-340 TPTATPTVTPTAT
+340 TPTT
-353 PTVTPTATPTV
+353 
-364 TPTATPTVT
+364 
-373 PTATPTVTPTATP
+373 
-386 TVTPTATPTVT
+386 
-397 PTATP
+397 
-402 TVTPTATP
+402 TP

-442 TPTKVKVV
+442 KPTKVKVV

>member
-11 LYTLLSGIQ
+11 LYTLFSGIQ

-73 VKVTLRLEQDNQTLV
+73 VKVTLRLEQDNKTLV

-146 YVTGIN
+146 FVNGIS
-152 IDGKSD
+152 IDGNSD
-158 GSASSDALDGVNWLY
+158 GSASSDALDGVNWGY

-214 SYFENNTVNTTVSS
+214 SYFENSTLNTTVSN

-240 ENYSPIVKAISNATV
+240 ENYNPIIKSISKATV
-255 VAAKYENETSTAT
+255 VAAKYENEASTAT

-309 ISRPYA
+309 ISRPYG
-315 IVKVLAAVTT
+315 IVKVLAAVTA

-333 PTATPTV
+333 PTA
-340 TPTATPTVTPTAT
+340 A
-353 PTVTPTATPTV
+353 
-364 TPTATPTVT
+364 
-373 PTATPTVTPTATP
+373 
-386 TVTPTATPTVT
+386 
-397 PTATP
+397 P

-442 TPTKVKVV
+442 KPTKVKVV

>member
-1 MTIHS
+1 
-6 SHHRS
+6 
-11 LYTLLSGIQ
+11 
-20 DFSYV
+20 
-25 IAIPEQKYAI
+25 
-35 REKEG
+35 
-40 FSMKNKK
+40 MKNKK
-47 KLLSVLLVFVMTVS
+47 KLLSVLLVFVMTIS

-73 VKVTLRLEQDNQTLV
+73 VKVTLRLEQDNKTLV

-132 MKNYIMASTSQYGL
+132 MKNYIMASKSQYGL
-146 YVTGIN
+146 YVTGIS

-158 GSASSDALDGVNWLY
+158 GSASSDALDGVNWGY

-214 SYFENNTVNTTVSS
+214 SYFENDTVSTTVSG
-228 KTTVSLKGVGYD
+228 KATVTLKGLGYD
-240 ENYSPIVKAISNATV
+240 KNFVASIVKPISNATV
-255 VAAKYENETSTAT
+255 VAAKYENEASTAT
-268 TGNAVTLAQTDDNG
+268 TGNAVSLVQTDENG
-282 VATLSF
+282 TATLSF

-309 ISRPYA
+309 ISRPYG
-315 IVKVLAAVTT
+315 IVKVLAAVTAPT
-325 PTATPTVT
+325 ATPTATPTAAPTATPTVT
-333 PTATPTV
+333 PVPTV
-340 TPTATPTVTPTAT
+340 TPAP
-353 PTVTPTATPTV
+353 
-364 TPTATPTVT
+364 
-373 PTATPTVTPTATP
+373 
-386 TVTPTATPTVT
+386 
-397 PTATP
+397 
-402 TVTPTATP
+402 
-410 AGDSLGKP
+410 
-418 VPTKTPTATPTPASD
+418 PTPASD

-468 ANAKGYRIALSKK
+468 ANAKGYRITLSKK

>member
-1 MTIHS
+1 
-6 SHHRS
+6 
-11 LYTLLSGIQ
+11 
-20 DFSYV
+20 
-25 IAIPEQKYAI
+25 
-35 REKEG
+35 
-40 FSMKNKK
+40 MKNKK

-73 VKVTLRLEQDNQTLV
+73 VKVTLRLEQDNKTLV

-132 MKNYIMASTSQYGL
+132 MKNYIMASKSQYGL
-146 YVTGIN
+146 YVTGIS

-158 GSASSDALDGVNWLY
+158 GSASSDALDSVNWGY

-214 SYFENNTVNTTVSS
+214 SYFENSTLNTTVSN

-240 ENYSPIVKAISNATV
+240 ENYTPIVKSISNATV
-255 VAAKYENETSTAT
+255 VAAKYENEASTAT
-268 TGNAVTLAQTDDNG
+268 KDTAVATAQTDDNG

-309 ISRPYA
+309 ISRPYG
-315 IVKVLAAVTT
+315 IVKVLAAVTA

-333 PTATPTV
+333 PTAAPTV
-340 TPTATPTVTPTAT
+340 TPTT
-353 PTVTPTATPTV
+353 
-364 TPTATPTVT
+364 
-373 PTATPTVTPTATP
+373 
-386 TVTPTATPTVT
+386 
-397 PTATP
+397 
-402 TVTPTATP
+402 TP

-442 TPTKVKVV
+442 KPTKVKVV

>member
-1 MTIHS
+1 LTIHS

-11 LYTLLSGIQ
+11 LYALFSGIQ

-73 VKVTLRLEQDNQTLV
+73 VKVTLRLEQDNKTLV

-93 TLTDEDKKDYGIGLS
+93 TLTDADKKDYGIGLS
-108 TETLTPLHAL
+108 TKTLTPLHAL

-146 YVTGIN
+146 FVNGIS
-152 IDGKSD
+152 IDGNSD
-158 GSASSDALDGVNWLY
+158 GSASSDALDGVNWGY
-173 AVNNTDPGVGMGSYS
+173 AVNNTDPGVGMSSYS

-204 TWPNNVETNY
+204 TWPDNVETNY
-214 SYFENNTVNTTVSS
+214 SYFENDTVSTTVSG
-228 KTTVSLKGVGYD
+228 KATVTLKGLGYD
-240 ENYSPIVKAISNATV
+240 KNFVASIVKPISKATV
-255 VAAKYENETSTAT
+255 VAAKYENEASTAT
-268 TGNAVTLAQTDDNG
+268 KDTAVATAQTDDNG

-309 ISRPYA
+309 ISRPYG

-325 PTATPTVT
+325 PTAAPTVT
-333 PTATPTV
+333 PTAAPTV
-340 TPTATPTVTPTAT
+340 TPTAAPTVTPTAA
-353 PTVTPTATPTV
+353 PI
-364 TPTATPTVT
+364 
-373 PTATPTVTPTATP
+373 
-386 TVTPTATPTVT
+386 
-397 PTATP
+397 
-402 TVTPTATP
+402 VTPTATP

>member
-1 MTIHS
+1 
-6 SHHRS
+6 
-11 LYTLLSGIQ
+11 
-20 DFSYV
+20 
-25 IAIPEQKYAI
+25 
-35 REKEG
+35 
-40 FSMKNKK
+40 MKNKK

-73 VKVTLRLEQDNQTLV
+73 VKVTLRLEQDNKTLV

-158 GSASSDALDGVNWLY
+158 GSASSDALDGVNWMY
-173 AVNNTDPGVGMGSYS
+173 TVNNTDTGVGMSSYS

-196 IYGLWGGG
+196 IYGIWGGG

-214 SYFENNTVNTTVSS
+214 SYFENNTVTTTISN

-240 ENYSPIVKAISNATV
+240 ENYNPIVKSISNATV
-255 VAAKYENETSTAT
+255 VAAKYENEASTAT
-268 TGNAVTLAQTDDNG
+268 TGNAVSLVQTDENG
-282 VATLSF
+282 TATLSF

-315 IVKVLAAVTT
+315 IVKVLAAVTAPTAT
-325 PTATPTVT
+325 PTATPTAAPTAT
-333 PTATPTV
+333 PTATPV
-340 TPTATPTVTPTAT
+340 PTVTPA
-353 PTVTPTATPTV
+353 P
-364 TPTATPTVT
+364 
-373 PTATPTVTPTATP
+373 
-386 TVTPTATPTVT
+386 
-397 PTATP
+397 
-402 TVTPTATP
+402 
-410 AGDSLGKP
+410 
-418 VPTKTPTATPTPASD
+418 PTPASD

>member
-1 MTIHS
+1 
-6 SHHRS
+6 
-11 LYTLLSGIQ
+11 
-20 DFSYV
+20 
-25 IAIPEQKYAI
+25 
-35 REKEG
+35 
-40 FSMKNKK
+40 MKNKK

-73 VKVTLRLEQDNQTLV
+73 VKVTLRLEQDNKTLV

-132 MKNYIMASTSQYGL
+132 MKNYIMASKSQYGL
-146 YVTGIN
+146 YVTGIS

-158 GSASSDALDGVNWLY
+158 GSASSDALDGVNWGY

-214 SYFENNTVNTTVSS
+214 SYFENSTLNTTVSN

-240 ENYSPIVKAISNATV
+240 ENYTPIVKSISNATV
-255 VAAKYENETSTAT
+255 VAAKYENEASTAT
-268 TGNAVTLAQTDDNG
+268 KDTAVATAQTNDNG

-309 ISRPYA
+309 ISRPYG
-315 IVKVLAAVTT
+315 IVKVLAAVTA

-333 PTATPTV
+333 PTAAPTV
-340 TPTATPTVTPTAT
+340 TPTT
-353 PTVTPTATPTV
+353 
-364 TPTATPTVT
+364 
-373 PTATPTVTPTATP
+373 
-386 TVTPTATPTVT
+386 
-397 PTATP
+397 
-402 TVTPTATP
+402 TP

-442 TPTKVKVV
+442 KPTKVKVV

>member
-1 MTIHS
+1 
-6 SHHRS
+6 
-11 LYTLLSGIQ
+11 
-20 DFSYV
+20 
-25 IAIPEQKYAI
+25 
-35 REKEG
+35 
-40 FSMKNKK
+40 MKNKK

-73 VKVTLRLEQDNQTLV
+73 VKVTLRLEQDNKTLV

-146 YVTGIN
+146 FVNGIS
-152 IDGKSD
+152 IDGNSD
-158 GSASSDALDGVNWLY
+158 GSASSDALDGVNWGY
-173 AVNNTDPGVGMGSYS
+173 AVNNTDPGVGMSSYS

-214 SYFENNTVNTTVSS
+214 SYFENDTVSTTVSG
-228 KTTVSLKGVGYD
+228 KATVTLKGLGYD
-240 ENYSPIVKAISNATV
+240 KNFVASIVKPISKATV
-255 VAAKYENETSTAT
+255 VATKYENEASTAT
-268 TGNAVTLAQTDDNG
+268 KDTAVATAQTDDNG

-333 PTATPTV
+333 PTAAPTV

-353 PTVTPTATPTV
+353 PI
-364 TPTATPTVT
+364 
-373 PTATPTVTPTATP
+373 
-386 TVTPTATPTVT
+386 
-397 PTATP
+397 
-402 TVTPTATP
+402 VTPTATP

-442 TPTKVKVV
+442 KPTKVKVV

-463 SWKKA
+463 SWKKV
-468 ANAKGYRIALSKK
+468 ANAKGYRITLSKK

>member
-11 LYTLLSGIQ
+11 LYTLFSGIQ

-73 VKVTLRLEQDNQTLV
+73 VKVTLRLEQDNKTLV

-93 TLTDEDKKDYGIGLS
+93 TLTDEDKKDYGIDLS

-132 MKNYIMASTSQYGL
+132 MKNYIMASKSQYGL
-146 YVTGIN
+146 YVTGIS

-158 GSASSDALDGVNWLY
+158 GSASSDGLDGVNWMY
-173 AVNNTDPGVGMGSYS
+173 TVNNTDPGVGMGSYS
-188 LKNNDAVT
+188 LKNNDVVT

-214 SYFENNTVNTTVSS
+214 SYFENSTVTTTVSN

-240 ENYSPIVKAISNATV
+240 ENYNPIVKSISNATV
-255 VAAKYENETSTAT
+255 VAAKYENEASTAT

-315 IVKVLAAVTT
+315 IVKVLAAVT
-325 PTATPTVT
+325 
-333 PTATPTV
+333 
-340 TPTATPTVTPTAT
+340 
-353 PTVTPTATPTV
+353 
-364 TPTATPTVT
+364 
-373 PTATPTVTPTATP
+373 
-386 TVTPTATPTVT
+386 TPTATPTVT

>member
-1 MTIHS
+1 
-6 SHHRS
+6 
-11 LYTLLSGIQ
+11 
-20 DFSYV
+20 
-25 IAIPEQKYAI
+25 
-35 REKEG
+35 
-40 FSMKNKK
+40 MKNKK

-73 VKVTLRLEQDNQTLV
+73 VKVTLRLEQDNKTLV

-132 MKNYIMASTSQYGL
+132 MKNYIMASKSQYGL
-146 YVTGIN
+146 YVTGIS

-158 GSASSDALDGVNWLY
+158 GSASSDALDGVNWGY

-214 SYFENNTVNTTVSS
+214 SYFENSTLNTTVSN

-240 ENYSPIVKAISNATV
+240 ENYTPIVKSISNATV
-255 VAAKYENETSTAT
+255 VAAKYENEASTAT
-268 TGNAVTLAQTDDNG
+268 KDTAVATAQTDDNG

-309 ISRPYA
+309 ISRPYG
-315 IVKVLAAVTT
+315 IVKVLAAVTA

-333 PTATPTV
+333 PTAAPTV
-340 TPTATPTVTPTAT
+340 TPTT
-353 PTVTPTATPTV
+353 
-364 TPTATPTVT
+364 
-373 PTATPTVTPTATP
+373 
-386 TVTPTATPTVT
+386 
-397 PTATP
+397 
-402 TVTPTATP
+402 TP

-418 VPTKTPTATPTPASD
+418 VPTKTPPATPTPASD

-442 TPTKVKVV
+442 KPTKVKVV